1 MNGYSRYARLAAQRG
16 DMMSTQPPPAEPS
29 RKDTRPWPVPIAP
42 EELAAAIF
50 RAADRQRDARMA
62 QEASE
67 PPAAD

>member
-1 MNGYSRYARLAAQRG
+1 MPDKSAPA
-16 DMMSTQPPPAEPS
+16 AEPT

-50 RAADRQRDARMA
+50 RAADRQRDTRLA
-62 QEASE
+62 QETNE

>member
-1 MNGYSRYARLAAQRG
+1 MATQQPAR
-16 DMMSTQPPPAEPS
+16 AEPS

-50 RAADRQRDARMA
+50 RDADRKRHARVVK
-62 QEASE
+62 ESRE

>member
-1 MNGYSRYARLAAQRG
+1 MKDTVRP
-16 DMMSTQPPPAEPS
+16 TVPAETPREPT

-50 RAADRQRDARMA
+50 RAADRQRDARVA

-67 PPAAD
+67 PSAAD

>member
-1 MNGYSRYARLAAQRG
+1 MATQQPAQV
-16 DMMSTQPPPAEPS
+16 EPT

-50 RAADRQRDARMA
+50 RAADRQRDARLA
-62 QEASE
+62 QETSE

>member
-1 MNGYSRYARLAAQRG
+1 
-16 DMMSTQPPPAEPS
+16 MMSTQPPPVEPS

-50 RAADRQRDARMA
+50 RAADRQRDSRLA

-67 PPAAD
+67 PSAAD